1 MRWIGFLILLALAA
15 VLQSTVVSWIRI
27 QRIGPDLVFLLAL
40 FYLLYAEP
48 LDALIVAWLAGLT
61 LDLFSQVRLGT
72 FAFSF
77 GLVGLV
83 LVRLRQLV
91 FRDHP
96 VTQLFL
102 ALVGCELTQAV
113 ARSVTAVLEPRLAWG
128 PTDVLLGALYTALYT
143 AVLAP
148 YVLWLLLRFRGVLG
162 VRPPSRL
169 RARRGA

>member
-1 MRWIGFLILLALAA
+1 MRWVGFLILLAIVA

-40 FYLLYAEP
+40 FYLLHAEP
-48 LDALIVAWLAGLT
+48 LDALIAAWLAGLT
-61 LDLFSQVRLGT
+61 LDLFSEVRLGT

-77 GLVGLV
+77 GLVGLA

-102 ALVGCELTQAV
+102 ALVGCELIQVV
-113 ARSVTAVLEPRLAWG
+113 ARSVTAVLEPRLSWG

-148 YVLWLLLRFRGVLG
+148 YVLWLMLRLRGLLGL
-162 VRPPSRL
+162 RPPSRL
-169 RARRGA
+169 RARRNA